1 MPSLSETNLGLLDY
15 ETARDVGITGLK
27 KSRSNYQKYFTNERY
42 NIGEYASDFGTAV
55 TSRRFKAEFPQLR
68 ESNVENR

>member
-1 MPSLSETNLGLLDY
+1 MLSHSETNLGLLDR
-15 ETARDVGITGLK
+15 ETARDVGIIGLK
-27 KSRSNYQKYFTNERY
+27 NSRSNYQKYFTNERY
-42 NIGEYASDFGTAV
+42 NIGEYASEFGTAS